1 MEHLKFMALPI
12 LRHMAKWAWLTLMP
26 VVVVAVC
33 MGAEKAEVSPLKKVQ
48 LSLPSLTGQVSLE
61 QALAKRR
68 SVRRFTNQPI
78 SFEQIGQLAWAGQ
91 GITEPKRGFRTAP
104 SAGAIYPMKLYFA
117 TQQGLFVYNPAEH
130 SLERTLNRD
139 IRAALATAA
148 LGQQTV
154 ADAACDIIIAGSQK
168 KLAAKY
174 RDRAKRYMLLEAGHI
189 AQNIQLQV
197 VCLGLG
203 AVPVGAFDINQVRKL
218 CSLPRDLEPLLII
231 PVGHLAEQKIVKK
244 DITR

>member
-1 MEHLKFMALPI
+1 MKHLKIMGITI
-12 LRHMAKWAWLTLMP
+12 LRCMAKWAWLALISI
-26 VVVVAVC
+26 VFVAVC
-33 MGAEKAEVSPLKKVQ
+33 LGAERPVVSPLKKVR

-68 SVRRFTNQPI
+68 SVRNFTNQPL

-91 GITEPKRGFRTAP
+91 GITEPQKGFRTAP
-104 SAGAIYPMKLYFA
+104 SAGAIYPMKLYFV
-117 TQQGLFVYNPAEH
+117 TRQGLFVYNPAEH
-130 SLERTLNRD
+130 SLERTLNQD
-139 IRAALATAA
+139 IRSSLATAA
-148 LGQQTV
+148 LGQQMV
-154 ADAACDIIIAGSQK
+154 ADAACNIIIAGSQR

-174 RDRAKRYMLLEAGHI
+174 HNKAERYMLLEAGHI

-218 CSLPRDLEPLLII
+218 CKLPRDLEPLLII
-231 PVGHLAEQKIVKK
+231 PVGHPAGKTIIK
-244 DITR
+244 TGR